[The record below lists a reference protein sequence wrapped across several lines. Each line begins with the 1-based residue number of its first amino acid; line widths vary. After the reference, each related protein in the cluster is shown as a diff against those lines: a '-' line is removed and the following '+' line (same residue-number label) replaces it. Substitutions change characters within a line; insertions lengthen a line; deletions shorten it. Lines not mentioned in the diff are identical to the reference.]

1 MVPWKI
7 VVLSGASG
15 SGKTTCI
22 RVLESFAP
30 AVRFCQLPSVTT
42 RAPRPGDEPWYEYV
56 DLDTFRKMK
65 SDGKFL
71 WIEAVHGNLYG
82 TTKDAF
88 ETALAYGDCLLASLT
103 PHDIPTIAMRGLDY
117 GVPLEEMLFLY
128 IRHPGDEVLRKRLEA
143 RGDAKDVIERR
154 IADCANWDGLA
165 KDAKLVFPRQV
176 KLDVTFIENDTSEET
191 FAGKVRTLFT

>member
-22 RVLESFAP
+22 RVLESLAP

-88 ETALAYGDCLLASLT
+88 ETALEYGDCLLASLT
-103 PHDIPTIAMRGLDY
+103 PHDIPTIAMHGLAY
-117 GVPLEEMLFLY
+117 NVPLEEMLFLY
-128 IRHPGDEVLRKRLEA
+128 IRHPGDEVLRKRFEG
-143 RGDAKDVIERR
+143 RGDGEEAVKRR
-154 IADCANWDGLA
+154 LADCANWDAIAVGA
-165 KDAKLVFPRQV
+165 RLVYPKQV
-176 KLDVTFIENDTSEET
+176 KLNVTVISNDEGREEFEEKIRT
-191 FAGKVRTLFT
+191 FFT